1 MALRPSAPCLHTVR
15 FLAIGSIASCLL
27 LPARMNAE
35 EIWSGFQNGGQ
46 LQVEQLPESWDASG
60 KGIAW
65 KAALEGYGQSTP
77 VVAENEVYLTSV
89 SGPNK
94 ETYHVTAY
102 SLVDGSKRWQKDF
115 SNPSPE
121 ESNSYVSRAAPSPVI
136 DATGLFVSFEGGIV
150 AS

>member
-1 MALRPSAPCLHTVR
+1 
-15 FLAIGSIASCLL
+15 
-27 LPARMNAE
+27 MNAE

-136 DATGLFVSFEGGIV
+136 
-150 AS
+150 

>member
-1 MALRPSAPCLHTVR
+1 MALRPSAPWLHTVR

-77 VVAENEVYLTSV
+77 VVAEQGNL
-89 SGPNK
+89 PR
-94 ETYHVTAY
+94 H
-102 SLVDGSKRWQKDF
+102 
-115 SNPSPE
+115 
-121 ESNSYVSRAAPSPVI
+121 
-136 DATGLFVSFEGGIV
+136 GLQPCRRIKAMAERFFQSFP
-150 AS
+150 